1 MLKSF
6 PEFIKRSCFVDPV
19 TFCSWEGDVCYNFIY
34 QPCVTGFE
42 LLIRYF
48 VGTEL
53 GVANLLQR
61 HFDWLSN
68 TLWFEEIPNACDPQR
83 ALYVMGGKDS
93 ILDSKVRSSIT
104 WDYYLLCS
112 RRYVS
117 ESSGT

>member
-1 MLKSF
+1 MRDRL
-6 PEFIKRSCFVDPV
+6 RA
-19 TFCSWEGDVCYNFIY
+19 
-34 QPCVTGFE
+34 
-42 LLIRYF
+42 LIRYF